1 MSKKSV
7 PDVLKVGSRCFEKS
21 DPVVLKSWIQTIW
34 KVGYICLEKSD
45 PDDLKIRLHM
55 FGKVGP
61 SLKWSGSATLEKTG
75 FTLWTPL
82 RDTQTMMMSFL
93 RIQLHNNIKCPHAL
107 RWKCVL
113 NLQAL
118 QFLAVSF
125 KIKKL
130 VITFCRSELIITR
143 NNLTINST

>member
-1 MSKKSV
+1 M
-7 PDVLKVGSRCFEKS
+7 
-21 DPVVLKSWIQTIW
+21 
-34 KVGYICLEKSD
+34 EKSD

-107 RWKCVL
+107 KVKMCIKL
-113 NLQAL
+113 TG
-118 QFLAVSF
+118 LAVPGRV
-125 KIKKL
+125 L
-130 VITFCRSELIITR
+130 
-143 NNLTINST
+143 

>member
-1 MSKKSV
+1 MFW
-7 PDVLKVGSRCFEKS
+7 KVGSSRFEKL
-21 DPVVLKSWIQTIW
+21 DPNDLKSRLHT
-34 KVGYICLEKSD
+34 VCLEKSD
-45 PDDLKIRLHM
+45 PDDLKIRLHI

-61 SLKWSGSATLEKTG
+61 SSATLEKTG

-143 NNLTINST
+143 NNLTINSI